1 MNRKNRIENILK
13 SNFIEWEIEIIDN
26 SKKHVGHNQFNG
38 TQETH
43 FQVTLK
49 KKINDKQSRLN
60 IHRKVNELLKDEFI
74 KGMHALEIKILN

>member
-26 SKKHVGHNQFNG
+26 SKEHIGHNHFDG

-43 FQVTLK
+43 FQIIIK
-49 KKINDKQSRLN
+49 KKINDKTSRLK
-60 IHRKVNELLKDEFI
+60 IHKKINELLKNEFI

>member
-13 SNFIEWEIEIIDN
+13 SNFIGWEIEIIDN
-26 SKKHVGHNQFNG
+26 SKDHIGHNQFDG

-43 FQVTLK
+43 FQIILEN
-49 KKINDKQSRLN
+49 KIIDKTSRMK

-74 KGMHALEIKILN
+74 NGMHALEIKILN